1 MKQEKSVLK
10 VVRSVKLVEFF
21 PTKMGAFSKMNL
33 DCLGALKSPLKNG
46 NKVVV
51 HVA

>member
-10 VVRSVKLVEFF
+10 VVRSVKLVAFF

-33 DCLGALKSPLKNG
+33 DCLEALKSPLKN
-46 NKVVV
+46 
-51 HVA
+51 